1 MIVGTGSAR
10 GSGRRCAGGLGRAGV
25 APGDEGHEGNSTDVP
40 PGTVSL
46 ARPMETN
53 SIGPE
58 LDWDTEAWLEV
69 RTRAQQAGQAYIWL
83 NLVEQRLRAVVAAVL
98 RPIYEP
104 VHGHDDWVVAAAG
117 PAGQEWVQRAV
128 AVREVSRRKGYLLD
142 PADDNVLSF
151 LTLPQLRELMV
162 QHWPCF
168 EPYVDDRRDVE
179 LALDELEVTRNV
191 VSRNRA
197 LSEAVLNQAER
208 ASARLLEILGSS
220 GDVPSAR
227 RLPIDAVEDLVGD
240 RYADVVAVH
249 SDRVRLLRQF
259 PAEDIFGGARRL
271 DAIGIGLNLL
281 VQNFS
286 GRRLV
291 RLAESGCRVRLLFLN
306 PASSAVKR
314 RERELGIKRGE
325 LSRAVEMNILH
336 MRRVRS
342 ASVTRAPSRSRS
354 STRRPASRPTSWT
367 ATAPTASRSCRPI
380 CGGCAVS
387 RRRSW
392 CCATAAGWSSRTRST
407 KAGFSP
413 RTARSSSLCG
423 RIRGQCPELSQCG
436 PVTECGPAAEAEC
449 GPLIVSGPWE
459 GGDHWGKAPPRR
471 GTAHG
476 LAP

>member
-1 MIVGTGSAR
+1 MDMG
-10 GSGRRCAGGLGRAGV
+10 
-25 APGDEGHEGNSTDVP
+25 
-40 PGTVSL
+40 
-46 ARPMETN
+46 

-58 LDWDTEAWLEV
+58 LDWNAAAWHEV
-69 RTRAQQAGQAYIWL
+69 RTRAQRAGRAYIWL

-98 RPIYEP
+98 RPVYEP
-104 VHGHDDWVVAAAG
+104 VHGDDWAVAAAG

-197 LSEAVLNQAER
+197 LSQAVLDQAER
-208 ASARLLEILGSS
+208 ASARLLETLGSGS
-220 GDVPSAR
+220 DVPSAR
-227 RLPIDAVEDLVGD
+227 RLPVDAVEDLVGD

-249 SDRVRLLRQF
+249 PDRVRLLRQF

-271 DAIGIGLNLL
+271 DAVGIGLNLL

-314 RERELGIKRGE
+314 RERELGIKKGE

-342 ASVTRAPSRSRS
+342 KLRDPGAFEIQVFDETPRFTAYLVDGDGSDGVAVVQSYLRRTRGMEAPVLVLRSGSRVVTSGDVDESGLFPTYREEFEMMWAD
-354 STRRPASRPTSWT
+354 SRP
-367 ATAPTASRSCRPI
+367 
-380 CGGCAVS
+380 VS
-387 RRRSW
+387 
-392 CCATAAGWSSRTRST
+392 
-407 KAGFSP
+407 
-413 RTARSSSLCG
+413 
-423 RIRGQCPELSQCG
+423 
-436 PVTECGPAAEAEC
+436 
-449 GPLIVSGPWE
+449 
-459 GGDHWGKAPPRR
+459 
-471 GTAHG
+471 
-476 LAP
+476 

>member
-1 MIVGTGSAR
+1 M
-10 GSGRRCAGGLGRAGV
+10 GSGGLELP
-25 APGDEGHEGNSTDVP
+25 PGDEGHEGNSTDVP

-53 SIGPE
+53 AIGPE
-58 LDWDTEAWLEV
+58 LDWDADAWREV
-69 RTRAQQAGQAYIWL
+69 RTRAQRAGRAYIWL

-104 VHGHDDWVVAAAG
+104 VHGDEWVVAAAG

-142 PADDNVLSF
+142 PADDNVISF

-168 EPYVDDRRDVE
+168 EPYLDDRRDVE

-197 LSEAVLNQAER
+197 LSEAVLGQAER
-208 ASARLLEILGSS
+208 ASARLLEMLGTG

-227 RLPIDAVEDLVGD
+227 RLPVDAVEDLVGD

-249 SDRVRLLRQF
+249 PDRVRLLRQF
-259 PAEDIFGGARRL
+259 PAEDIFDGSRRI
-271 DAIGIGLNLL
+271 DGIGIGLNLL

-291 RLAESGCRVRLLFLN
+291 RLAEEGARIRLLFLN

-314 RERELGIKRGE
+314 RERELGMKRGE
-325 LSRAVEMNILH
+325 LSRSVEMNILH

-342 ASVTRAPSRSRS
+342 RLRDPGAFQIQVYDETPRFTAYLVDGDGTDGVAVVQSYLRRMRGMEAPVLVLRGGNRVVKPGE
-354 STRRPASRPTSWT
+354 RDEGGLFAAYREEFELAWADSRP
-367 ATAPTASRSCRPI
+367 
-380 CGGCAVS
+380 VS
-387 RRRSW
+387 
-392 CCATAAGWSSRTRST
+392 
-407 KAGFSP
+407 
-413 RTARSSSLCG
+413 
-423 RIRGQCPELSQCG
+423 
-436 PVTECGPAAEAEC
+436 
-449 GPLIVSGPWE
+449 
-459 GGDHWGKAPPRR
+459 
-471 GTAHG
+471 
-476 LAP
+476 

>member
-1 MIVGTGSAR
+1 M
-10 GSGRRCAGGLGRAGV
+10 GSGGLELP
-25 APGDEGHEGNSTDVP
+25 PGDEGHEGGSADVP

-53 SIGPE
+53 AIGPE
-58 LDWDTEAWLEV
+58 LDWDTEAWREV
-69 RTRAQQAGQAYIWL
+69 RTRAQRAGRAYIWL
-83 NLVEQRLRAVVAAVL
+83 NLVEQRLRSVVAAVL

-104 VHGHDDWVVAAAG
+104 VNGDEWVVAAAG

-142 PADDNVLSF
+142 PADDNVISF

-168 EPYVDDRRDVE
+168 EPYFDDRRDVE

-208 ASARLLEILGSS
+208 ASARLLEMLGTS

-227 RLPIDAVEDLVGD
+227 RLPVDAVEDLVGD

-259 PAEDIFGGARRL
+259 PAEDIFDGSRRI

-291 RLAESGCRVRLLFLN
+291 RLAEAGARVRLLFLN

-314 RERELGIKRGE
+314 RERELGMKRGE

-342 ASVTRAPSRSRS
+342 RLRDPGAFQIQVYDETPRFTAYLVDGDGTDGIAVIQSYLRRMRGMEAPVLVLRGGSRVVKPGEVDEAGLF
-354 STRRPASRPTSWT
+354 PAYREEFELAWADSRP
-367 ATAPTASRSCRPI
+367 
-380 CGGCAVS
+380 VS
-387 RRRSW
+387 
-392 CCATAAGWSSRTRST
+392 
-407 KAGFSP
+407 
-413 RTARSSSLCG
+413 
-423 RIRGQCPELSQCG
+423 
-436 PVTECGPAAEAEC
+436 
-449 GPLIVSGPWE
+449 
-459 GGDHWGKAPPRR
+459 
-471 GTAHG
+471 
-476 LAP
+476 

>member
-1 MIVGTGSAR
+1 M
-10 GSGRRCAGGLGRAGV
+10 GSGGLELP
-25 APGDEGHEGNSTDVP
+25 PGDGGHEGSSTDAP
-40 PGTVSL
+40 PGAVSL
-46 ARPMETN
+46 ARPME
-53 SIGPE
+53 IGAE
-58 LDWDTEAWLEV
+58 LDWGADAWREV
-69 RTRAQQAGQAYIWL
+69 RTRAQRAGRAYIWL

-104 VHGHDDWVVAAAG
+104 VHGEDDWVVAAAG

-142 PADDNVLSF
+142 PADDNVISF

-168 EPYVDDRRDVE
+168 EPYFDERRDVE

-197 LSEAVLNQAER
+197 LSEAVLAQAER
-208 ASARLLEILGSS
+208 ASAKLLEILGAGS
-220 GDVPSAR
+220 DVPSAR
-227 RLPIDAVEDLVGD
+227 RLPVDAVENLVGD
-240 RYADVVAVH
+240 RYADVVGVH
-249 SDRVRLLRQF
+249 SDRVRLMRQF

-325 LSRAVEMNILH
+325 LSRSVEMNILH
-336 MRRVRS
+336 MRRVRARLRDPGAFEIQVYDETPRFTAYLVDGDGS
-342 ASVTRAPSRSRS
+342 DGIAVVQSYLRRTRGMEAPVLVLRGGGRVLKPDEVGEEGLFG
-354 STRRPASRPTSWT
+354 TYREEFEVAWADSRP
-367 ATAPTASRSCRPI
+367 
-380 CGGCAVS
+380 VS
-387 RRRSW
+387 
-392 CCATAAGWSSRTRST
+392 
-407 KAGFSP
+407 
-413 RTARSSSLCG
+413 
-423 RIRGQCPELSQCG
+423 
-436 PVTECGPAAEAEC
+436 
-449 GPLIVSGPWE
+449 
-459 GGDHWGKAPPRR
+459 
-471 GTAHG
+471 
-476 LAP
+476 

>member
-1 MIVGTGSAR
+1 M
-10 GSGRRCAGGLGRAGV
+10 GSGGLELPPGG
-25 APGDEGHEGNSTDVP
+25 EGHEGDSTDVP
-40 PGTVSL
+40 PGAVSL
-46 ARPMETN
+46 VRPMDAG

-58 LDWDTEAWLEV
+58 LDWGADAWHEV
-69 RTRAQQAGQAYIWL
+69 RTRAQRAGRAYIWL
-83 NLVEQRLRAVVAAVL
+83 NLVEQRLRSVVAAVL
-98 RPIYEP
+98 RPVYEP
-104 VHGHDDWVVAAAG
+104 VHGDEWVVAAAG

-168 EPYVDDRRDVE
+168 EPYFDERRDLE

-197 LSEAVLNQAER
+197 LSQAVLGQAER
-208 ASARLLEILGSS
+208 ASARLLEMLGAD

-227 RLPIDAVEDLVGD
+227 RLPVDAVEDLVGD

-249 SDRVRLLRQF
+249 SDRVRLMRQF

-291 RLAESGCRVRLLFLN
+291 RLAESGSRIRLLFLN
-306 PASSAVKR
+306 PASSSVKR
-314 RERELGIKRGE
+314 RERELGMKRGE
-325 LSRAVEMNILH
+325 LSRSVEMNILH

-342 ASVTRAPSRSRS
+342 RLRDPDAFQIQVYDETPRFTAYLVDGDGADGVAVVQSYLRGARGMESPVLVLRNGSRLVKSDDAGEAGLFPTYREEFELAWS
-354 STRRPASRPTSWT
+354 DSRP
-367 ATAPTASRSCRPI
+367 
-380 CGGCAVS
+380 VS
-387 RRRSW
+387 
-392 CCATAAGWSSRTRST
+392 
-407 KAGFSP
+407 
-413 RTARSSSLCG
+413 
-423 RIRGQCPELSQCG
+423 
-436 PVTECGPAAEAEC
+436 
-449 GPLIVSGPWE
+449 
-459 GGDHWGKAPPRR
+459 
-471 GTAHG
+471 
-476 LAP
+476 

>member
-1 MIVGTGSAR
+1 M
-10 GSGRRCAGGLGRAGV
+10 GSGGLELP
-25 APGDEGHEGNSTDVP
+25 PGDGGHEGSSTDAP
-40 PGTVSL
+40 PGAVSL
-46 ARPMETN
+46 ARPME
-53 SIGPE
+53 IGAE
-58 LDWDTEAWLEV
+58 LDWGTDAWREV
-69 RTRAQQAGQAYIWL
+69 RTRAQRAGRAYIWL

-104 VHGHDDWVVAAAG
+104 VHGEDDWVVAAAG

-168 EPYVDDRRDVE
+168 EPYFDERRDVE

-197 LSEAVLNQAER
+197 LSEAVLGQAER
-208 ASARLLEILGSS
+208 ASAKLLEILGAGS
-220 GDVPSAR
+220 DVPSAR
-227 RLPIDAVEDLVGD
+227 RLPVDAVEELVGD

-259 PAEDIFGGARRL
+259 PAEDLFGGARRL
-271 DAIGIGLNLL
+271 DATGIGLNLL

-291 RLAESGCRVRLLFLN
+291 RLAESGCRARLLFLN

-325 LSRAVEMNILH
+325 LSRSVEMNILH
-336 MRRVRS
+336 MRRVRARLRDPGAFEIQVYDETPRFTAYLVDGDGS
-342 ASVTRAPSRSRS
+342 DGVAVVQSYLRRTRGMEAPVLVLRGGGRVLKPDAAGEEGLFG
-354 STRRPASRPTSWT
+354 TYREEFEVAWADSRP
-367 ATAPTASRSCRPI
+367 
-380 CGGCAVS
+380 VS
-387 RRRSW
+387 
-392 CCATAAGWSSRTRST
+392 
-407 KAGFSP
+407 
-413 RTARSSSLCG
+413 
-423 RIRGQCPELSQCG
+423 
-436 PVTECGPAAEAEC
+436 
-449 GPLIVSGPWE
+449 
-459 GGDHWGKAPPRR
+459 
-471 GTAHG
+471 
-476 LAP
+476 

>member
-1 MIVGTGSAR
+1 M
-10 GSGRRCAGGLGRAGV
+10 GSGGLELP
-25 APGDEGHEGNSTDVP
+25 PGDEGHEGGSSTDVP

-46 ARPMETN
+46 ARPMEGA
-53 SIGPE
+53 IGPE
-58 LDWDTEAWLEV
+58 LDWDADAWHEV
-69 RTRAQQAGQAYIWL
+69 RTRAQRAGRAYIWL
-83 NLVEQRLRAVVAAVL
+83 NLVEQRLRSVVAAVL

-104 VHGHDDWVVAAAG
+104 VHGDDWVVAAAG

-142 PADDNVLSF
+142 PADDNVISF

-168 EPYVDDRRDVE
+168 EPYFDDRRDVE

-208 ASARLLEILGSS
+208 ASARLLEMLGTG

-227 RLPIDAVEDLVGD
+227 RLPVDAVEDLVGD

-249 SDRVRLLRQF
+249 TDRVRLLRRF
-259 PAEDIFGGARRL
+259 PAEDIFDGARRL

-291 RLAESGCRVRLLFLN
+291 RLAEAGARVRLLFLN

-314 RERELGIKRGE
+314 RERELGMKRGE
-325 LSRAVEMNILH
+325 LSRSVEMNILH

-342 ASVTRAPSRSRS
+342 RLRDPGAFQIQVYDETPRFTAYLVDGDGSDGVAVVQSYLRRMRGMEAPVLVLRNGSRVVKSGEVDEGGLFAAYREEFEL
-354 STRRPASRPTSWT
+354 AWADSRP
-367 ATAPTASRSCRPI
+367 
-380 CGGCAVS
+380 VS
-387 RRRSW
+387 
-392 CCATAAGWSSRTRST
+392 
-407 KAGFSP
+407 
-413 RTARSSSLCG
+413 
-423 RIRGQCPELSQCG
+423 
-436 PVTECGPAAEAEC
+436 
-449 GPLIVSGPWE
+449 
-459 GGDHWGKAPPRR
+459 
-471 GTAHG
+471 
-476 LAP
+476 

>member
-1 MIVGTGSAR
+1 
-10 GSGRRCAGGLGRAGV
+10 
-25 APGDEGHEGNSTDVP
+25 
-40 PGTVSL
+40 
-46 ARPMETN
+46 MEMG

-58 LDWDTEAWLEV
+58 LDWNADAWREV
-69 RTRAQQAGQAYIWL
+69 RTRAQRAGRAYIWL

-104 VHGHDDWVVAAAG
+104 VHGDDDWVVAAAG

-168 EPYVDDRRDVE
+168 EPYVDERREVE

-197 LSEAVLNQAER
+197 LSEAVLAQAER
-208 ASARLLEILGSS
+208 ASARLLEILGAGS
-220 GDVPSAR
+220 DVPSAR
-227 RLPIDAVEDLVGD
+227 RLPVDAVEDLVGD
-240 RYADVVAVH
+240 RYADVVGVH
-249 SDRVRLLRQF
+249 PDRVRLLRQF
-259 PAEDIFGGARRL
+259 PAEDLFAGARRL

-336 MRRVRS
+336 MRRVRAKLRDPGAFEIQVFDETPRFTAYLVDGDGS
-342 ASVTRAPSRSRS
+342 DGIAVVQSYLRRTRGMEAPVLVLRGGGRLLKADERDEAGLFE
-354 STRRPASRPTSWT
+354 TYREEFELAWADSRP
-367 ATAPTASRSCRPI
+367 
-380 CGGCAVS
+380 VS
-387 RRRSW
+387 
-392 CCATAAGWSSRTRST
+392 
-407 KAGFSP
+407 
-413 RTARSSSLCG
+413 
-423 RIRGQCPELSQCG
+423 
-436 PVTECGPAAEAEC
+436 
-449 GPLIVSGPWE
+449 
-459 GGDHWGKAPPRR
+459 
-471 GTAHG
+471 
-476 LAP
+476 